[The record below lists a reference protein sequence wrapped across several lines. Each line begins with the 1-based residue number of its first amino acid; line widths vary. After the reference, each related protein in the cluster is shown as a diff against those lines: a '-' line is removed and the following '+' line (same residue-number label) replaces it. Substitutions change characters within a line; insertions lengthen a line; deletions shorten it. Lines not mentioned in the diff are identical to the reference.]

1 MIDTD
6 RIVHLPKEK
15 WQGTVLPIGYTT
27 NEYYAVE
34 TERTADGF
42 SVSFRRREADPP
54 IAHSPEE
61 YDFPDKLY
69 EPWWDGACA
78 WGVIKGER
86 LIAAIETCPEAW
98 SNRLRVTELWVDA
111 PYRRQGIG
119 RALMAVA
126 KEQARLECRRAVILE
141 TQSCNANAVGFYLHE
156 GFTLIGCDT
165 CAYSNR
171 DIERRE
177 VRMELGWF
185 PHRPRKLAR
194 QEVEIR
200 EERPE
205 EYHAV
210 EQMIRRAFWNRYRRG
225 CDEHYLL
232 HKMREDTDYLPQL
245 CRIAVVNGEIA
256 GGIFYTRSSV
266 GEGER
271 RREVLTFGPLGVA
284 PEWQGAGIGEML
296 MRETMALAGKA
307 GYPGIVIFGS
317 PAYYS
322 RVGFCSCARFG
333 ITTPDGKIPPA
344 LLGVELT
351 PGAMRG
357 ISGVF
362 HEAALFDAVSPSE
375 AEDFD
380 RNFPPMKKQYFPAQ
394 LQPEQ
399 RDPESSE

>member
-34 TERTADGF
+34 TGRTEDGF
-42 SVSFRRREADPP
+42 SLSFQKTKADPP
-54 IAHSPEE
+54 ITHSPEE

-86 LIAAIETCPEAW
+86 LIAAIETCPEVW

-119 RALMAVA
+119 HALMAVA

-141 TQSCNANAVGFYLHE
+141 TQSCNSNAIGFYLHE

-185 PHRPRKLAR
+185 PYRPRKLAR

-232 HKMREDTDYLPQL
+232 HKMRDDADYLPQL
-245 CRIAVVNGEIA
+245 CRIAVVNGEIV
-256 GGIFYTRSSV
+256 GGDFLYPFVGRQRGTAPGGADVRSS
-266 GEGER
+266 R
-271 RREVLTFGPLGVA
+271 RRARMAGRWHRGDADTGDD
-284 PEWQGAGIGEML
+284 GACRKG
-296 MRETMALAGKA
+296 
-307 GYPGIVIFGS
+307 
-317 PAYYS
+317 
-322 RVGFCSCARFG
+322 
-333 ITTPDGKIPPA
+333 
-344 LLGVELT
+344 
-351 PGAMRG
+351 G
-357 ISGVF
+357 ISGHCHIRQPCLLF
-362 HEAALFDAVSPSE
+362 ARWILQLRALWHLHSGGKNSACLAGGGADPGRDE
-375 AEDFD
+375 GDF
-380 RNFPPMKKQYFPAQ
+380 RCFP
-394 LQPEQ
+394 
-399 RDPESSE
+399 